1 MVAKLRRYFRNLPLS
16 RKISWIL
23 MIVLVPVVV
32 ISFGGAAWI
41 TRAYSE
47 LLYETT
53 ASQLSYSAQEI
64 SSTLQDIETMS
75 YMVYSQDQ
83 IQEGLGDILF
93 SDSFIDRGNATST
106 MRLLLMELGQSYRSS
121 HVSYVNVYS
130 GDFSV
135 SSNSYAVYDTPT
147 EVLEEV
153 REAAREAGGSVV
165 WYNSSQCPGKLFLGR
180 QIRKI
185 QNLSHISLGEEV
197 ICVDIAAMVEQATL
211 FNHQYEQAEYLIL
224 RDEEIVYTTQELGQQ
239 DNLKILRELDSKY
252 RALRIGAHFYFAVQ
266 GSLPQYG
273 WKYLCLVP
281 FDAVMM
287 ALNGSLGLFVGLLV
301 LCLLVVL
308 LLASALIASLNR
320 HFQVLIEKMKDMGED
335 AAYTPPPAGYDYSDR
350 TDEIGV
356 MHQQFDQMAAKI
368 QNLIRI
374 NYVNE
379 LLKKEAQLKALENQ
393 INPHFL
399 YNTLESVNWRAKA
412 LGAED
417 ISTMVQSL
425 AALLRVTLS
434 SGSAKFTLGRE
445 LELVRSYMAIQE
457 YRFEDRLDFHIT
469 VPQELYPVSIVKLTI
484 QPLVENAI
492 HYGLEENTETCEISI
507 TARQVENTLQISVTN
522 TGSVFEENLLEK
534 LRRAEIVPHGH
545 GIGLLNIDKR
555 LKLTYGEEYGLE
567 LHNEEDCAVAVVTI
581 PIERSETSC

>member
-1 MVAKLRRYFRNLPLS
+1 MVAKLRRYFRNLPLR
-16 RKISWIL
+16 RKIFWIL
-23 MIVLVPVVV
+23 MIVLVPVVLV
-32 ISFGGAAWI
+32 SFIGAAWI
-41 TRAYSE
+41 TRAYSD

-64 SSTLQDIETMS
+64 SSSFQDIETLS
-75 YMVYSQDQ
+75 YMVYSNEQ
-83 IQEGLGDILF
+83 IQKGLEDILF
-93 SDSFIDRGNATST
+93 SDSSIERGNATSS
-106 MRLLLMELGQSYRSS
+106 MRLMLMELGQSYRNS
-121 HVSYVNVYS
+121 HVSYVNVYAE
-130 GDFSV
+130 DFSV
-135 SSNSYAVYDTPT
+135 SSNSYMVYKTPT
-147 EVLEEV
+147 EVVEKV
-153 REAAREAGGSVV
+153 REAAREADGSVV
-165 WYNSSQCPGKLFLGR
+165 WYSSSQCPGQLFLGR
-180 QIRKI
+180 EIRRI
-185 QNLSHISLGEEV
+185 QNLSHTSLGEEI

-224 RDEEIVYTTQELGQQ
+224 RDDEIMYSTQELGPQE
-239 DNLKILRELDSKY
+239 NLKILQEMDRRY
-252 RALRIGAHFYFAVQ
+252 RTLNIGDCYYFAVR

-273 WKYLCLVP
+273 WEYLCLVP
-281 FDAVMM
+281 FDKVMM

-301 LCLLVVL
+301 LCMLVVL
-308 LLASALIASLNR
+308 VLASALISSLNR
-320 HFQVLIEKMKDMGED
+320 HFKVLIEKMKDMGED

-417 ISTMVQSL
+417 ICTMVQSL

-434 SGSAKFTLGRE
+434 AGNTKFTLGRE
-445 LELVRSYMAIQE
+445 LDLVRSYMSIQE
-457 YRFEDRLDFHIT
+457 YRFEDRLVFHVD
-469 VPQELYPVSIVKLTI
+469 VPTDLYPVSIVKLTI

-507 TARQVENTLQISVTN
+507 TARQVEDTLQISVTN
-522 TGSVFEENLLEK
+522 TGSMFEEDLLEK

-555 LKLTYGEEYGLE
+555 LKLSYGEQYGLNF
-567 LHNEEDCAVAVVTI
+567 HNEEDCAVAVVTI
-581 PIERSETSC
+581 PIERSDTPC